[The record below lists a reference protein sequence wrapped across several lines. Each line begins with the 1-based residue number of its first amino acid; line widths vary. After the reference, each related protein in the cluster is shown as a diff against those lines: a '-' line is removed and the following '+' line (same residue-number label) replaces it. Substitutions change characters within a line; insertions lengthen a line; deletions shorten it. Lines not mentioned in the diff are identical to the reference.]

1 MARVIKN
8 TYFVENIPVE
18 CSVCESVSLLESPL
32 DIGGPL
38 ELHDT
43 KIYLFW
49 ICLACGS
56 RVRIVQSDMPKVVF
70 EVRKDKKIGSL
81 HTKA

>member
-18 CSVCESVSLLESPL
+18 CSVCGSVSLLESPL
-32 DIGGPL
+32 DIGGPT
-38 ELHDT
+38 EMFEGG
-43 KIYLFW
+43 IYLAW
-49 ICLACGS
+49 MCLACGS
-56 RVRIVQSDMPKVVF
+56 RVRIRYTEMPKVVF